1 MGRDLRD
8 EACRHLSLPED
19 DLTEYRRAL
28 LERFSNT
35 RMRDVLSRIAADGS
49 AKLVVRTVPTI
60 VAERAAGRVPA
71 GAATTVA
78 AWVLHL
84 RGAGAPV
91 KDANA
96 DLALAAAAGEDIETA
111 AKTVLDFLRSGLGND
126 GQLVDAVVEQAEA
139 ISR

>member
-1 MGRDLRD
+1 M
-8 EACRHLSLPED
+8 
-19 DLTEYRRAL
+19 
-28 LERFSNT
+28 
-35 RMRDVLSRIAADGS
+35 
-49 AKLVVRTVPTI
+49 
-60 VAERAAGRVPA
+60 

-111 AKTVLDFLRSGLGND
+111 ARKVLDFLRSGLGND
-126 GQLVDAVVEQAEA
+126 DQLVDAVVEQAEA